1 VHGAKQLEL
10 FSITLPASEN
20 EILPC
25 SLSKSVDKL
34 KVPEQWSIGPCSSIE
49 VEKPW
54 ASGHSL

>member
-34 KVPEQWSIGPCSSIE
+34 QSAGAMGIGPCLRIE
-49 VEKPW
+49 VEKSW
-54 ASGHSL
+54 VLAHSL